1 MGDDMHKIQPDGD
14 FTVDEKKDGKTTM
27 IKLAFVWD
35 WEVPAIQCL
44 TWKDGLAK
52 AIQILSKEWEV
63 KCYSIGK
70 DTIFYHDYFPIILK
84 PIPELLA
91 QEILKEKP
99 DAILVF
105 GDFTR
110 PTIPLLANRGIP
122 MACCL
127 AGGTFRNY
135 VDCFDLI
142 FVESEVYKNQLE
154 AEGKRVIKAFGTNTE
169 LFKPIKQP
177 KIWDAINSSTFALWK
192 RHELFAKAMEGY
204 KTFCF
209 GWMYHNHETECWKIP
224 QEKGVMIAP
233 HIPMEVIPYLLNASY
248 TSLITSDSTGGSQRS
263 VLEAISCGIP
273 PIVMTDS
280 DKTTEYI
287 RESGFGKT
295 VNPTIVEIREAVD
308 FFKKNPPNP
317 EVGHKFIIENYSEY
331 IYAKKLQNGILS
343 IL

>member
-1 MGDDMHKIQPDGD
+1 M
-14 FTVDEKKDGKTTM
+14 
-27 IKLAFVWD
+27 KLAFVWD
-35 WEVPAIQCL
+35 WENPWSQML
-44 TWKDGLAK
+44 NWKDGLAK
-52 AIQILSKEWEV
+52 AIYLLSKEWEV

-84 PIPELLA
+84 PTPELLA

-110 PTIPLLANRGIP
+110 PTIPYLANRGIP

-142 FVESEVYKNQLE
+142 FVESRVYKDQLE
-154 AEGKRVIKAFGTNTE
+154 AEGRNVIQAFGTNTE

-177 KIWDAINSSTFALWK
+177 KIWDAIFPATFARWK
-192 RHELFAKAMEGY
+192 RHEIFAEALKEKGLA
-204 KTFCF
+204 C
-209 GWMYHNHETECWKIP
+209 GWMYQDHETECW
-224 QEKGVMIAP
+224 QVCQDKGVMILP
-233 HIPMEVIPYLLNASY
+233 HIPAEVLVYLYNASK
-248 TSLITSDSTGGSQRS
+248 TCVITSDSTGGSQRT
-263 VLEAISCGIP
+263 VLEAMACNIP
-273 PIVMTDS
+273 VMVAHDS

-287 RESGFGKT
+287 RESGIGEIINPDPNSIRQAIEKWKDKE
-295 VNPTIVEIREAVD
+295 VNSRKWIL
-308 FFKKNPPNP
+308 
-317 EVGHKFIIENYSEY
+317 ENYSEF
-331 IYAKKLQNGILS
+331 IYAEKLKNGISS